1 MSTSSQ
7 TAACACLALIMASAA
22 GCLDL
27 KKSYPEKRS
36 FVLDVGT
43 PQQETPAKGTIV
55 LKINKFRVSPLFAGR
70 AMVYR
75 VADLQY
81 ESDFYDEWFVAPGTL
96 VTQQAHQWLSLSGSF
111 QIVVA
116 GTNHVEPTH
125 LLEGTVTEFYGDFR
139 GTPRAVFGLELY
151 LLDAMHERRP
161 FFRRTYH
168 QDVPLTERS
177 SDALARGLTEALRVV
192 LADVAK
198 DIVAVEPDR
207 PQNAAHP

>member
-1 MSTSSQ
+1 MMARSK
-7 TAACACLALIMASAA
+7 TAAGTCLAVIMMCPT

-36 FVLDVGT
+36 FVLDVGAP
-43 PQQETPAKGTIV
+43 PQEALANGAIV
-55 LKINKFRVSPLFAGR
+55 LKINKLRVSPLFAGR

-96 VTQQAHQWLSLSGSF
+96 VTQQVHQWLSRSAGF
-111 QIVVA
+111 ETVVV

-139 GTPRAVFGLELY
+139 AAPRAVLGLELH
-151 LLDAMHERRP
+151 LLDAIHERQ

-168 QDVPLTERS
+168 QDVPLSDQS
-177 SDALARGLTEALRVV
+177 SDALARGLTEALRAV
-192 LADVAK
+192 LVDVAK
-198 DIVAVEPDR
+198 DIAAVELVRTPRSSR
-207 PQNAAHP
+207 P

>member
-1 MSTSSQ
+1 MARSK
-7 TAACACLALIMASAA
+7 TAAGTCLAVIMMCPT

-36 FVLDVGT
+36 FVLDVGAP
-43 PQQETPAKGTIV
+43 PQKTSANGAIV
-55 LKINKFRVSPLFAGR
+55 LKINKLRVSPLFAGR

-96 VTQQAHQWLSLSGSF
+96 VTQQVHQWLSRSAGF
-111 QIVVA
+111 ETVVV

-139 GTPRAVFGLELY
+139 AAPRAVLGLELH
-151 LLDAMHERRP
+151 LLDAIHERQ

-168 QDVPLTERS
+168 QDVPLSDQS
-177 SDALARGLTEALRVV
+177 SEALARGLTEALRAV
-192 LADVAK
+192 LVDVAK
-198 DIVAVEPDR
+198 DIAAVELVRTPRSSR
-207 PQNAAHP
+207 P

>member
-1 MSTSSQ
+1 MRTWSQ
-7 TAACACLALIMASAA
+7 TIVISSLAVTVAAAA

-36 FVLDVGT
+36 FVLDVGA
-43 PQQETPAKGTIV
+43 PQQEAPSIGVIV

-96 VTQQAHQWLSLSGSF
+96 VTQQLQQWLSRSTGIQLV
-111 QIVVA
+111 IA

-139 GTPRAVFGLELY
+139 TDPRAVLGLELQ
-151 LLDAMHERRP
+151 LLDALHERQP
-161 FFRRTYH
+161 LIRRTYH
-168 QDVPLTERS
+168 QDVALSDRS
-177 SDALARGLTEALRVV
+177 PDAVARGLTEALRVV
-192 LADVAK
+192 LVDLAK
-198 DIVAVEPDR
+198 DIAAVESDR
-207 PQNAAHP
+207 SRKPSRP

>member
-1 MSTSSQ
+1 MARSK
-7 TAACACLALIMASAA
+7 TAAGTCLAVFMMCPT

-36 FVLDVGT
+36 FVLDVGA
-43 PQQETPAKGTIV
+43 PPQETPANGAIV
-55 LKINKFRVSPLFAGR
+55 LKINKLRVSPLFAGR

-96 VTQQAHQWLSLSGSF
+96 VTQQVHQWLSRSAGF
-111 QIVVA
+111 ETVVV

-139 GTPRAVFGLELY
+139 AAPRAVLGLELH
-151 LLDAMHERRP
+151 LLDAIHERQ

-168 QDVPLTERS
+168 QDVPLSDQS
-177 SDALARGLTEALRVV
+177 SEALARGLTEALRAVLVDVV
-192 LADVAK
+192 K
-198 DIVAVEPDR
+198 DITAVELVRTPRSSR
-207 PQNAAHP
+207 P

>member
-1 MSTSSQ
+1 MARSK
-7 TAACACLALIMASAA
+7 TAAGTCLAVFMMCPT

-36 FVLDVGT
+36 FVLDVGA
-43 PQQETPAKGTIV
+43 PPQETPANGAIV
-55 LKINKFRVSPLFAGR
+55 LKINKLRVSPLFAGR

-96 VTQQAHQWLSLSGSF
+96 VTQQVHQWLSRSAGF
-111 QIVVA
+111 ETVVV

-139 GTPRAVFGLELY
+139 AAPRAVLGLELH
-151 LLDAMHERRP
+151 LLDAIHERQ

-168 QDVPLTERS
+168 QDVPLSGRS
-177 SDALARGLTEALRVV
+177 SDALARGLTEALRAV
-192 LADVAK
+192 LVDVAK
-198 DIVAVEPDR
+198 DIAAVELVRTPRSSR
-207 PQNAAHP
+207 P

>member
-1 MSTSSQ
+1 MARSK
-7 TAACACLALIMASAA
+7 TAAGTCLAVIMMCPT

-36 FVLDVGT
+36 FVLDVGA
-43 PQQETPAKGTIV
+43 PPQETPANGAIV
-55 LKINKFRVSPLFAGR
+55 LKINKLRVSPLFAGR

-96 VTQQAHQWLSLSGSF
+96 VTQQVHQWLSRSAGF
-111 QIVVA
+111 ETVVV

-139 GTPRAVFGLELY
+139 AAPRAVLGLELH
-151 LLDAMHERRP
+151 LLDAIHERQ

-168 QDVPLTERS
+168 QDVPLSDQS
-177 SDALARGLTEALRVV
+177 SDALARGLTEALRAV
-192 LADVAK
+192 LVDVAK
-198 DIVAVEPDR
+198 DIAAVELVRTPKSSR
-207 PQNAAHP
+207 P

>member
-1 MSTSSQ
+1 MMARSR
-7 TAACACLALIMASAA
+7 TAAGTCLAVIMMCPT

-36 FVLDVGT
+36 FVLDVGA
-43 PQQETPAKGTIV
+43 PPQETPANGAIV
-55 LKINKFRVSPLFAGR
+55 LKINKLRVSPLFAGR

-96 VTQQAHQWLSLSGSF
+96 VTQQVHQWLSRSAGF
-111 QIVVA
+111 ETVVV

-139 GTPRAVFGLELY
+139 AAPRAVLGLELH
-151 LLDAMHERRP
+151 LLDAIHERQ

-168 QDVPLTERS
+168 QDVPLSDQS
-177 SDALARGLTEALRVV
+177 SDALARGLTEALRAV
-192 LADVAK
+192 LVDVAK
-198 DIVAVEPDR
+198 DIAAVELVRTPR
-207 PQNAAHP
+207 SSHP

>member
-1 MSTSSQ
+1 MMARSK
-7 TAACACLALIMASAA
+7 TAAGTCLAVIMMCPT

-36 FVLDVGT
+36 FVLDVGAP
-43 PQQETPAKGTIV
+43 PQEAPANGAIV
-55 LKINKFRVSPLFAGR
+55 LKINKLRVSPLFAGR

-96 VTQQAHQWLSLSGSF
+96 VTQQVHQWLSRSAGF
-111 QIVVA
+111 ETVVV

-139 GTPRAVFGLELY
+139 AAPRAVLGLELH
-151 LLDAMHERRP
+151 LLDAIHERQ

-168 QDVPLTERS
+168 QDVPLSDQS
-177 SDALARGLTEALRVV
+177 SDALARGLTEALRAV
-192 LADVAK
+192 LVDVAK
-198 DIVAVEPDR
+198 DIAAVELVRTPRSSR
-207 PQNAAHP
+207 P